1 MREIDNVLERG
12 ERVLWEGTPSSG
24 PFILK
29 RIVIVL
35 IMGGPF
41 LGFLLFST
49 FSFITFSAAITAR
62 PWVILC
68 GVIPFLIIVPIA
80 LLCVLL
86 IALSYKNTYYAVTT
100 KRMII
105 QKGIIGRDY
114 TIVEFRNFTHA
125 EVNVSFLDKIFQGDT
140 GSLKVHTAGTGG
152 QQGSNLVLEN
162 IEGPYELF
170 RMVNKRSKKGGTSRP
185 RERAGWRDK

>member
-24 PFILK
+24 PFLLK
-29 RIVIVL
+29 RIMIAFF
-35 IMGGPF
+35 MGAPF
-41 LGFLLFST
+41 IGFLLFST
-49 FSFITFSAAITAR
+49 FSLITFATAISIK
-62 PWVILC
+62 PWVMFC
-68 GVIPFLIIVPIA
+68 GVVPFLIIIPIT
-80 LLCVLL
+80 LLFVLL
-86 IALSYKNTYYAVTT
+86 ITLSYKNTYYAVTT

-114 TIVEFRNFTHA
+114 TIVEFRNITHA
-125 EVNVSFLDKIFQGDT
+125 EVSVNFLDKIFQGDT

-162 IEGPYELF
+162 IEGPYGLF
-170 RMVNKRSKKGGTSRP
+170 RMVNKRSKKRGTGRP
-185 RERAGWRDK
+185 RERAGW